1 MELELQ
7 AKDKELSCVLD
18 DVERLQKSLNV
29 LKENSSK
36 QIMLLESQ
44 LREKESKL
52 SDFEKK
58 LEQQKDY
65 EEIKK
70 EIKSVY

>member
-1 MELELQ
+1 M
-7 AKDKELSCVLD
+7 SCVLD

-36 QIMLLESQ
+36 QIVLLESQ

-70 EIKSVY
+70 EIKWVY

>member
-1 MELELQ
+1 M
-7 AKDKELSCVLD
+7 SCVLD

-70 EIKSVY
+70 EIKWVY

>member
-1 MELELQ
+1 M
-7 AKDKELSCVLD
+7 SCVLD

-70 EIKSVY
+70 EIK